1 MHLPAQDCAVY
12 RGCCHPQALWYRR
25 RRRRGCCRLLVVV
38 KNDIC
43 CSRCKGQG
51 RLWHIQYTV
60 ILVTYTHRRLRSSK
74 QMLLELAA
82 FRPGDS
88 TLLPKLTMADGT
100 PYCGLSGPSPL
111 SLFRFGRPPATD
123 PMSPARRSIIDGDI
137 SAGGLRR

>member
-74 QMLLELAA
+74 EILLDLRPSGLEIARYCRSLQWQMALLIVGYLGPVRYPSSDSAARPPPTRCHRLDGALSMATSRLAA
-82 FRPGDS
+82 
-88 TLLPKLTMADGT
+88 
-100 PYCGLSGPSPL
+100 
-111 SLFRFGRPPATD
+111 
-123 PMSPARRSIIDGDI
+123 
-137 SAGGLRR
+137 